1 MRAWVQPARRRWW
14 CGYVERMQITKA
26 YFMVP
31 VQDMERAVTFY
42 GTVLGLQLAFSSPDW
57 TELAWHDA
65 VIALHRDGA
74 ATDAQRWLGF
84 EVDDIDSALAEIEVG
99 GGRREAER
107 IEGGVRLVTVE
118 DTEGNS
124 LTIGGQPEWH

>member
-1 MRAWVQPARRRWW
+1 
-14 CGYVERMQITKA
+14 
-26 YFMVP
+26 MVP
-31 VQDMERAVTFY
+31 VQDMDRAVTFY
-42 GTVLGLQLAFSSPDW
+42 GTVLGLQLAFTSSDW

-65 VIALHRDGA
+65 VIALHRGGA

-84 EVDDIDSALAEIEVG
+84 EVEDIDSALAEIEVG

-107 IEGGVRLVTVE
+107 IEGGVRLVTVR

-124 LTIGGQPEWH
+124 LTIGAQAKWG